1 MTAERCIF
9 TAPKKGAS
17 TFEKVSPIPL
27 PFKQKRRLSR
37 NVTNRRKKADY
48 PDRKCQSKLIIPDKQ
63 NYFSLPPK
71 KIDLSDN
78 ERMKRTA
85 ESSTDQVSKLAINFY
100 NQPRVCFFR
109 VELFFDQQAMTGFWI
124 EFGLTQVS
132 CGVRSSSV
140 DILLMAVF
148 TE

>member
-1 MTAERCIF
+1 MWTFQKKHKCKSSIF
-9 TAPKKGAS
+9 RTLNDSRAMHFYSTQKGAS

-100 NQPRVCFFR
+100 NQPRVCFF
-109 VELFFDQQAMTGFWI
+109 FASDN
-124 EFGLTQVS
+124 
-132 CGVRSSSV
+132 SSSCSL
-140 DILLMAVF
+140 INKP
-148 TE
+148 